1 MPNYRLL
8 KRFKGLHLDSINAI
22 AFSPDGSMMASAD
35 DQGKIIVTL
44 TVNGRNVNTISIA
57 GASVTVLRWYS
68 NDSALLFAGLR
79 SGKLYACVV
88 SPGAYAPRDP
98 TWICDLAGPIRVC
111 LVDSTSKRMV
121 IGHGN
126 SVSVLRQIA
135 LCMKLYLPN
144 DWRLST
150 TIAQPVD
157 NVLKPLNF
165 EDPALVPT
173 GVHISPSAPNQ
184 LLVSYLDHGILDQSC
199 YDLDE
204 DITIWRVWSDRR
216 IGASALSIKGDAF
229 VATNLYDGID
239 FYSTIK
245 RTRINRAALHILE
258 NVLIPIEFIHE
269 DESVLVGSSTGIAVI
284 LSTKLGREQQVLVH
298 GSSHDLIQA
307 VGYTVYGGRQY
318 IATGDSEKGDD
329 TQLQVWVSVD
339 SKRQA
344 WLSEDLLRLVSPGTT
359 AKHYVAVSIRP
370 SGQDV

>member
-1 MPNYRLL
+1 MPSYRLL

-22 AFSPDGSMMASAD
+22 AFSPDSSMMASAD
-35 DQGKIIVTL
+35 DQAKIVMTL
-44 TVNGRNVNTISIA
+44 TVNGRNVNTFSIA
-57 GASVTVLRWYS
+57 GASVTVLHWYS

-79 SGKLYACVV
+79 SGKLYACIV
-88 SPGAYAPRDP
+88 SPGAYAPREP

-111 LVDSTSKRMV
+111 LVDSTSKRMI
-121 IGHGN
+121 IGHGI
-126 SVSVLRQIA
+126 S
-135 LCMKLYLPN
+135 
-144 DWRLST
+144 
-150 TIAQPVD
+150 PVD

-184 LLVSYLDHGILDQSC
+184 LLISYLDHRILDQSC

-239 FYSTIK
+239 FYSTVK
-245 RTRINRAALHILE
+245 HNRINRAALHIFE

-269 DESVLVGSSTGIAVI
+269 DESVLVRSSTGIAVI
-284 LSTKLGREQQVLVH
+284 LSTELGRQQQVLVH

-307 VGYTVYGGRQY
+307 VGYTVYRGWKY
-318 IATGDSEKGDD
+318 IATGDSEKGDN

-339 SKRQA
+339 SKQ
-344 WLSEDLLRLVSPGTT
+344 
-359 AKHYVAVSIRP
+359 
-370 SGQDV
+370 

>member
-44 TVNGRNVNTISIA
+44 TVNGRNVNTFSIA

-88 SPGAYAPRDP
+88 SPGAYVPREP

-135 LCMKLYLPN
+135 LY

-173 GVHISPSAPNQ
+173 GVHIPPSAPNQ
-184 LLVSYLDHGILDQSC
+184 LLISYLDHGILC

-239 FYSTIK
+239 FYSTVK

-284 LSTKLGREQQVLVH
+284 LSTELGREQQVLVH

-307 VGYTVYGGRQY
+307 VDYTVYGGRQY

-339 SKRQA
+339 SKQRA
-344 WLSEDLLRLVSPGTT
+344 WLSEDLLRVCARLYSPPFLSSS
-359 AKHYVAVSIRP
+359 Y
-370 SGQDV
+370 

>member
-44 TVNGRNVNTISIA
+44 TVNGRNVNIFSIA
-57 GASVTVLRWYS
+57 GALVTVLCWYS
-68 NDSALLFAGLR
+68 NDSALLFAGLH
-79 SGKLYACVV
+79 SGKLYACIM
-88 SPGAYAPRDP
+88 SPGAYVPREP
-98 TWICDLAGPIRVC
+98 TWICDLAGPITVC
-111 LVDSTSKRMV
+111 LVDSMSKRMI
-121 IGHGN
+121 IGLGN
-126 SVSVLRQIA
+126 SISVLRQIA
-135 LCMKLYLPN
+135 LY

-157 NVLKPLNF
+157 HILKPLNF

-173 GVHISPSAPNQ
+173 GVHISPSVPNQ
-184 LLVSYLDHGILDQSC
+184 LLISYLDHGVLDQSC

-216 IGASALSIKGDAF
+216 MMPVLIARTSGASALSIKGDAF

-239 FYSTIK
+239 FYSTVKVQDRIQMVQTWKQKQKKNSTVK

-258 NVLIPIEFIHE
+258 NVLIPIEFIHK
-269 DESVLVGSSTGIAVI
+269 DESVLVRSSTGIAVI
-284 LSTKLGREQQVLVH
+284 LSTELGREQQVLVH

-307 VGYTVYGGRQY
+307 VGYTVYGGWQY

-339 SKRQA
+339 SK
-344 WLSEDLLRLVSPGTT
+344 
-359 AKHYVAVSIRP
+359 
-370 SGQDV
+370 